1 MKMKPNKGVQGTLYK
16 VSGPLTPDVGGQ
28 KTNMKRLLGY
38 ILAIVAVLILQPA
51 QAQTHPTSETPPA
64 KEDNVKASK
73 GFGAQLWLTDDAE
86 FFTNWNKESAG
97 VLIRSTETATI
108 GKPIFSVIIFANP
121 GADSNGLCNV
131 TGDIIVKKPDG
142 SVYGDTI
149 DANFWRN
156 LPPPSIGQ
164 LQLAVDYLGIA
175 IEENDP
181 FGTYTVEAKVIDQI
195 NDITITLHK
204 SFQVNPK
211 NEKSLQQAGPGY
223 PPQGVGPPDP

>member
-1 MKMKPNKGVQGTLYK
+1 M
-16 VSGPLTPDVGGQ
+16 
-28 KTNMKRLLGY
+28 
-38 ILAIVAVLILQPA
+38 
-51 QAQTHPTSETPPA
+51 
-64 KEDNVKASK
+64 
-73 GFGAQLWLTDDAE
+73 
-86 FFTNWNKESAG
+86 
-97 VLIRSTETATI
+97 
-108 GKPIFSVIIFANP
+108 
-121 GADSNGLCNV
+121 
-131 TGDIIVKKPDG
+131 KKPDG

-211 NEKSLQQAGPGY
+211 NEKASNKRVQGTRHKVSGPLTRD
-223 PPQGVGPPDP
+223 VGRN